1 MQETVYA
8 FGIFILFFLVGF
20 ADGFL
25 EFLMRLHAKLC
36 STGDGMPRAQVCV
49 CYYYLYLFFLAIFRY
64 FALRLFANFVS
75 LLMRKKPKKIR
86 KKLKKSQIL
95 CIKFC
100 VFSSY
105 YEGFQHSS
113 VWYVL
118 SNTSTAKRDLIPITL
133 LLSCYCLLLAFE

>member
-1 MQETVYA
+1 MH
-8 FGIFILFFLVGF
+8 
-20 ADGFL
+20 L
-25 EFLMRLHAKLC
+25 EFLFYFSWLALLMVSWNFWCDFTQNFVQQVMECPELRC
-36 STGDGMPRAQVCV
+36 VCV
-49 CYYYLYLFFLAIFRY
+49 IIIYIFFFLAIFRY